1 MEQRIEEMMR
11 QINSGAKVKKQIKN
25 QTENQEYRKIK
36 EQLETLTAHIKKRLG
51 QEHKLLNRLEELEDQ
66 LHGFET
72 EWIYQQGIC
81 DCVTLLKWMGAFSN
95 NII

>member
-25 QTENQEYRKIK
+25 QKENQEYRKIK
-36 EQLETLTAHIKKRLG
+36 EQLEKLTAHIKNRLG
-51 QEHKLLNRLEELEDQ
+51 QEYKLLNRLEELGNQ

-81 DCVTLLKWMGAFSN
+81 DCMTLLKRMGAFSN

>member
-11 QINSGAKVKKQIKN
+11 QINSGAKVNKQIKN
-25 QTENQEYRKIK
+25 QTENQEYRKIQ
-36 EQLETLTAHIKKRLG
+36 EQLEKLTAHIKNRLG
-51 QEHKLLNRLEELEDQ
+51 QEYKLLNRLEELENQ

-81 DCVTLLKWMGAFSN
+81 DCMTLLKWMGAFSDN
-95 NII
+95 RI

>member
-1 MEQRIEEMMR
+1 MR
-11 QINSGAKVKKQIKN
+11 QINSSAKVKKQIKN
-25 QTENQEYRKIK
+25 QNENQEYRKIQ
-36 EQLETLTAHIKKRLG
+36 EQLEKLTAHIKNRLG
-51 QEHKLLNRLEELEDQ
+51 QEYKLLNRLEELENQ

-81 DCVTLLKWMGAFSN
+81 DCMTLLKWMGAFSD